1 MRVAV
6 QVMGVT
12 AGRKDSNCEILLKEA
27 LLACREQGAEV
38 RMINLKDYEL
48 LDCNGCTACTMG
60 MSMGK
65 NTGCSL
71 ADKDDKQKIMDVML
85 EQDAV
90 IFSAPTYDLMPSSL
104 FLKFMHRN
112 LAYESAF
119 LTKIGAI
126 APRDRVGALIAVG
139 GSTRSWQSMALECMQ
154 ATTFTNSFKIVDMYM
169 ATQVPAPAQVLLY
182 EEKVARAREMGLNV
196 MKALNTPPAERKWLG
211 DPDYGWCPNCHSNA
225 LCLGEPQ
232 WKGLQYPI
240 ECVVCGA
247 GGTLEQTEDGRWKFV
262 IAENGLE
269 RDRTTEEG
277 RGVHCDEIAE
287 TQGGLLH
294 GSGQA
299 PSGGRAPAQ
308 VPEHPVPRH
317 LRKESDCFEIRASVF
332 PHAGGQGDL
341 PQPHRQRP
349 HGLRPHCSEPG
360 RPGLHLPQAGG
371 QRQGRQRLRHRG

>member
-1 MRVAV
+1 MPDYKRGVMRVAV

-38 RMINLKDYEL
+38 RMIDLKDYEL

-139 GSTRSWQSMALECMQ
+139 GSTRSWQSMALEAMQ
-154 ATTFTNSFKIVDMYM
+154 ATMFTTDMKVVDMIL
-169 ATQVPAPAQVLLY
+169 ATRVPGRAQCLLD
-182 EEKVARAREMGLNV
+182 EGLMARARKMGENI
-196 MKALNTPPAERKWLG
+196 MTAIHTPAEERTWLG
-211 DPDYGWCPNCHSNA
+211 DEDMGWCPNCHSNA
-225 LCLGEPQ
+225 LVLGEPQ
-232 WKGLQYPI
+232 WDGLHYPV
-240 ECVVCGA
+240 ECQVCGA
-247 GGTLEQTEDGRWKFV
+247 GGNLEKAGDGKWKFV
-262 IAENGLE
+262 IRQDGYLK
-269 RDRTTEEG
+269 DRTT
-277 RGVHCDEIAE
+277 VA
-287 TQGGLLH
+287 
-294 GSGQA
+294 
-299 PSGGRAPAQ
+299 GRA
-308 VPEHPVPRH
+308 RH
-317 LRKESDCFEIRASVF
+317 LEEIGCTE
-332 PHAGGQGDL
+332 GGFYGDPEKL
-341 PQPHRQRP
+341 KLVQ
-349 HGLRPHCSEPG
+349 E
-360 RPGLHLPQAGG
+360 
-371 QRQGRQRLRHRG
+371 RLRKYKDKQFKGI